1 MFERLDMAPP
11 DAILGLTAAFR
22 EDPNPRKINLGVGV
36 YQDSQG
42 RTPVLPSVEAA
53 EQRVLQAGP
62 IEGYLPID
70 GLPEYAALVQALVFG
85 ADHPVIREQRVA
97 TSHTPG
103 GTGALR
109 VAADF
114 IQTQYPG
121 ARIWMSEPTWVNHG
135 SIFEAAGIGTA
146 SYPYYDAAAHGLA
159 VEPLTGALRKVP
171 AGDVVLLHGCC
182 HNPTGVDPALDRW
195 QQLSEICGQA
205 GWLPFFDFAY
215 QGLGNGLEDD
225 AAAVRAFA
233 VPGRD
238 MLVASSFSKNFGLYC
253 QRVGALSLVAST
265 PDAAK
270 AAQSHVKRSIRANYS
285 NPPAHGARLV
295 VAVLSDPELRARWE
309 RDVKDIRDRINT
321 MRKQFVDTLK
331 AKGITQDFSFI
342 QNQKGMF
349 SFSGLTKDQVD
360 ALRKN
365 YGIYIVGSGR
375 INVAGMTAANMDY
388 LCEAIASVL

>member
-42 RTPVLPSVEAA
+42 RTPVLPSREAA
-53 EQRVLQAGP
+53 RVLQAGP

-109 VAADF
+109 IAADF

-182 HNPTGVDPALDRW
+182 HNPTGVDPALDQW

-215 QGLGNGLEDD
+215 QGLGDGLEED

>member
-109 VAADF
+109 IAADF

-146 SYPYYDAAAHGLA
+146 SYPYYDAAAHGSA

-182 HNPTGVDPALDRW
+182 HNPTGVDPALDQW

-265 PDAAK
+265 PEAAK

>member
-1 MFERLDMAPP
+1 MFERLEMAPP

-85 ADHPVIREQRVA
+85 ADHPVIREKRVV

-114 IQTQYPG
+114 IQTQLPG
-121 ARIWMSEPTWVNHG
+121 AKLWLSEPTWVNHG
-135 SIFEAAGIGTA
+135 SIFEAAGIETA
-146 SYPYYDAAAHGLA
+146 TYPYYDAAAHGLA
-159 VEPLTGALRKVP
+159 FEALTSALRKVP

-182 HNPTGVDPALDRW
+182 HNPTGVDPAQDQW
-195 QQLSEICGQA
+195 QQLSDICGQA

-215 QGLGNGLEDD
+215 HGLGDGLEED
-225 AAAVRAFA
+225 AAAVRGFA

-253 QRVGALSLVAST
+253 QRVGALSLVAATSE
-265 PDAAK
+265 AAK

-321 MRKQFVDTLK
+321 MRKLFVDTLQ
-331 AKGITQDFSFI
+331 ARGITQDFSFI

-360 ALRKN
+360 TLRKD

-388 LCEAIASVL
+388 LCEAIARVL

>member
-1 MFERLDMAPP
+1 MFERLEMAPP

-36 YQDSQG
+36 YQDSEG
-42 RTPVLPSVEAA
+42 RTPVLPSVQAA
-53 EQRVLQAGP
+53 EQRVLLAGP

-70 GLPEYAALVQALVFG
+70 GSPQYAALVQGLVFG
-85 ADHPVIREQRVA
+85 TDHPAILEGRVA

-114 IQTQYPG
+114 IHTQLPG
-121 ARIWMSEPTWVNHG
+121 ARVWLSDPTWVNHN
-135 SIFEAAGIGTA
+135 SIFEAAGIKAA
-146 SYPYYDAAAHGLA
+146 SYPYYDAEAHGLA
-159 VEPLTGALRKVP
+159 FDALADALRSVP

-182 HNPTGVDPALDRW
+182 HNPTGVDPTPEQW
-195 QQLSEICGQA
+195 QLLSGICGQA

-215 QGLGNGLEDD
+215 QGLGNGLEED
-225 AAAVRAFA
+225 AAAVRAFTT
-233 VPGRD
+233 PGRD

-253 QRVGALSLVAST
+253 QRVGALSVVAST
-265 PDAAK
+265 PQAAR
-270 AAQSHVKRSIRANYS
+270 AAQSHVKRAIRANYS

-295 VAVLSDPELRARWE
+295 IAVLGDPELHALWT
-309 RDVKDIRDRINT
+309 RDVEAIRDRINT
-321 MRKQFVDTLK
+321 MRRLFVDTLK
-331 AKGITQDFSFI
+331 EKGITQDFSFI

-360 ALRKN
+360 ALRTHF
-365 YGIYIVGSGR
+365 GIYIVGSGR
-375 INVAGMTAANMDY
+375 INVAGMTEANMDY
-388 LCEAIASVL
+388 LCEAIAHVL